1 MLQQFFLLSARVAGW
16 LPQAMITRPGEWLRL
31 SVGLVL
37 ALGTSAWLC
46 QFLFGHDIV
55 VALTGPLAA
64 SAILLLAVPS
74 GALAQPWSLLGSY
87 LVAVTVA
94 SVLATAFGASIA
106 VACLAAGL
114 TLLLMFPL
122 RCLHPPGGAM
132 ALVLVL
138 AGNWIEGPGWA
149 LVLPVMTAALSM
161 SVCTQ
166 VFNHLT
172 GARHAKTTEPGNTH
186 HTMDPV
192 AERRVGIT
200 DEDLDSALDEFGE
213 FVDINREDLQQIVRS
228 TERSAMRRHMRD
240 TCAAQVMSRDVL
252 SVTPETSV
260 LQTLQMLRHH
270 HVKTVPVIDQNGVLV
285 GIVSL
290 GDLMGQVDASPGR
303 LFAARM
309 KIWRD
314 QPVSKW
320 MTSPVISADS
330 RTHIVDMIPLMSRHG
345 LHSLPIMDDG
355 KLVGLVTQTDLI
367 AALHQDLLMH
377 L

>member
-1 MLQQFFLLSARVAGW
+1 MLQRIFLMSARIAGW
-16 LPQAMITRPGEWLRL
+16 MPQAITTRPMEWLRL
-31 SVGLVL
+31 STGLVL
-37 ALGTSAWLC
+37 ALGVSAWLC
-46 QFLFGHDIV
+46 QLLFGHDIA
-55 VALTGPLAA
+55 VALIGPLAA

-87 LVAVTVA
+87 LVAIMVA
-94 SVLATAFGASIA
+94 SLLASVFGATIET
-106 VACLAAGL
+106 ACLAAGL
-114 TLLLMFPL
+114 SLLLMFPL

-132 ALVLVL
+132 AIVLVL
-138 AGNWIEGPGWA
+138 TWNSIDAPGWT
-149 LVLPVMTAALSM
+149 LGVPVMSIA
-161 SVCTQ
+161 VCLL
-166 VFNHLT
+166 VCARAFNRLT
-172 GARHAKTTEPGNTH
+172 GVKHDKGAAANTH
-186 HTMDPV
+186 HTRDPV

-200 DEDLDSALDEFGE
+200 DDDLDSALDEFGE
-213 FVDINREDLQQIVRS
+213 FVDITREDLEQIVRN
-228 TERSAMRRHMRD
+228 TERSALRRQMRGTR
-240 TCAAQVMSRDVL
+240 AAQVMSRDVR
-252 SVTPETSV
+252 SVTPDTSV

-270 HVKTVPVIDQNGVLV
+270 HVKTFPVIDQDGTLV

-309 KIWRD
+309 QIWRD

-330 RTHIVDMIPLMSRHG
+330 HMHIVDMIPLMSRHG
-345 LHSLPIMDDG
+345 LHSLPIMDNG

>member
-1 MLQQFFLLSARVAGW
+1 MLQQFFLLSARVVGW
-16 LPQAMITRPGEWLRL
+16 LPQAVTTRPGEWLRL

-37 ALGTSAWLC
+37 SLGVSAWLC
-46 QFLFGHDIV
+46 QFLFGHGIA

-87 LVAVTVA
+87 LVALAVA
-94 SVLATAFGASIA
+94 SVLAAAFGASIE

-114 TLLLMFPL
+114 ALLLMFPL

-132 ALVLVL
+132 AMVLVL
-138 AGNWIEGPGWA
+138 AGNWIQGSGWA
-149 LVLPVMTAALSM
+149 LILPVMTVALSLL
-161 SVCTQ
+161 VCAR

-172 GARHAKTTEPGNTH
+172 GTKHKATEPINTH

-192 AERRVGIT
+192 AERRVGIN

-213 FVDINREDLQQIVRS
+213 FVDINREDLQQIVRN

-240 TCAAQVMSRDVL
+240 TCAAQIMSRDVL
-252 SVTPETSV
+252 SVTPDTSV

-270 HVKTVPVIDQNGVLV
+270 HVKTVPVIDQKGVLV

-309 KIWRD
+309 KIWRE

-330 RTHIVDMIPLMSRHG
+330 QMHIVDMIPLMSRHG

>member
-1 MLQQFFLLSARVAGW
+1 MLQQFFLLSARVVGW
-16 LPQAMITRPGEWLRL
+16 LPQAVTTRPGEWLRL

-37 ALGTSAWLC
+37 SLGISAWLC
-46 QFLFGHDIV
+46 QFLFGHDIA

-87 LVAVTVA
+87 LVALAVA
-94 SVLATAFGASIA
+94 SVLAAAFGASIE

-114 TLLLMFPL
+114 ALLLMFPL

-132 ALVLVL
+132 AMVLVL
-138 AGNWIEGPGWA
+138 AGNWIEGSGWA
-149 LVLPVMTAALSM
+149 LILPVMTVALSLL
-161 SVCTQ
+161 VCAR

-172 GARHAKTTEPGNTH
+172 GTKHKATEPTNTH

-192 AERRVGIT
+192 AERRVGIN

-213 FVDINREDLQQIVRS
+213 FVDINREDLQQIVRN

-252 SVTPETSV
+252 SVTPDTSV

-270 HVKTVPVIDQNGVLV
+270 HVKTVPVIDQKGVLV

-290 GDLMGQVDASPGR
+290 GDLMGQVDASPSR

-309 KIWRD
+309 KIWRE

-330 RTHIVDMIPLMSRHG
+330 QMHIVDMIPLMSRHG